1 MAIDAATL
9 IGLAILAVLGYA
21 TALVA
26 LWRQPRAI
34 KWFAIALV
42 TVGLGYL
49 ATTAVPVS
57 VARAVLGK
65 PV

>member
-1 MAIDAATL
+1 MTDPAFL
-9 IGLAILAVLGYA
+9 IGIVFLAIVGYGA
-21 TALVA
+21 ALLA

-49 ATTAVPVS
+49 ATTKAPVS
-57 VARAVLGK
+57 VARTVFGK
-65 PV
+65 PM

>member
-1 MAIDAATL
+1 MAIDPPT
-9 IGLAILAVLGYA
+9 IMGLVILAMLGYV
-21 TALVA
+21 TAVVA

-49 ATTAVPVS
+49 ATTSVPVS
-57 VARAVLGK
+57 VARAVLGT

>member
-1 MAIDAATL
+1 MLLDPSTMIGIAMMAI
-9 IGLAILAVLGYA
+9 GSY
-21 TALVA
+21 ALVLMV

-49 ATTAVPVS
+49 STTDVPKIVVKS
-57 VARAVLGK
+57 TIGMPR
-65 PV
+65 